1 MRTEL
6 VLFLNKCDLLDRKL
20 RGGVV
25 FGEYVKAYKGEN
37 GVAGVCKCM
46 CVAMTILFFFFSC
59 FFVKQRIVFLK
70 MFVSGWLTDYYV

>member
-1 MRTEL
+1 MCGHRLLVRTEL

-37 GVAGVCKCM
+37 SAVGVCKCM
-46 CVAMTILFFFFSC
+46 CVAMAILFFLRC
-59 FFVKQRIVFLK
+59 FLLHFC
-70 MFVSGWLTDYYV
+70 GWMTD